1 MSAAT
6 HKTDSLALWAAG
18 LTVLTWSSSYAAIS
32 YGLRV
37 FTPGELA
44 LLRFLVASLCF
55 AVPVGLGII
64 KLPPL
69 RDWPAVLVLG
79 LTGQVAY
86 QLFLGYG
93 MTQVSA
99 GGASVIIS
107 MVPGVTAV
115 LAVLRL
121 KESVSRRAVVGLSIA
136 FAGTLLV
143 TLGRGHDVSFQ
154 PMALLIFCAV
164 LCSSSYFVFQK
175 PLLTRSS
182 ALGFTAATL
191 FVGALGL
198 LPLGTQLPYK
208 LMHVPAAQLWS
219 VLYLGLVPTVVGFF
233 CWSFALSRAPASRV
247 TSFLYLQPIGAFVIA
262 WFWLGE
268 LPAWLTVSGAA
279 LAIGGVVLATSRW
292 PLALPWLRGAPRVA
306 DCETEA

>member
-1 MSAAT
+1 MSPDK
-6 HKTDSLALWAAG
+6 HKLESLALWAAL
-18 LTVLTWSSSYAAIS
+18 LTVVTWSSSYAAIS

-44 LLRFLVASLCF
+44 LLRFLVASVCF
-55 AVPVGLGII
+55 AVPVAFGII

-69 RDWPAVLVLG
+69 RDWPAVIVLG
-79 LTGQVAY
+79 LIGQVAY
-86 QLFLGYG
+86 QLLLGYG

-121 KESVSRRAVVGLSIA
+121 KESVSRRAVVGLAIA

-143 TLGRGHDVSFQ
+143 TLGRGHEVSFQ
-154 PMALLIFCAV
+154 PMALLIFGAV

-191 FVGALGL
+191 FVGTLGM
-198 LPLGTQLPYK
+198 LPLGLQLPHK
-208 LMHVPAAQLWS
+208 LAHIPAAQWWS
-219 VLYLGLVPTVVGFF
+219 VLYLGLVPTVIGFF

-247 TSFLYLQPIGAFVIA
+247 SSFLYLQPIGAFIIA

-268 LPAWLTVSGAA
+268 VPAWLTATGAA
-279 LAIGGVVLATSRW
+279 LAIGGVVLATTKLKLPALR
-292 PLALPWLRGAPRVA
+292 PLRAAVDAEGP
-306 DCETEA
+306 